1 MQKVVGSSPIIRS
14 REPWRQ
20 GFLFDSD
27 ARDAARIGG
36 PRDNPRM
43 EEDELRNRLAE
54 STEQVERAEKRLEE
68 VEERI
73 EEARERT
80 GEDEPSEQGPNDR
93 PV

>member
-1 MQKVVGSSPIIRS
+1 
-14 REPWRQ
+14 
-20 GFLFDSD
+20 
-27 ARDAARIGG
+27 
-36 PRDNPRM
+36 M
-43 EEDELRNRLAE
+43 EEDELRDRLAE